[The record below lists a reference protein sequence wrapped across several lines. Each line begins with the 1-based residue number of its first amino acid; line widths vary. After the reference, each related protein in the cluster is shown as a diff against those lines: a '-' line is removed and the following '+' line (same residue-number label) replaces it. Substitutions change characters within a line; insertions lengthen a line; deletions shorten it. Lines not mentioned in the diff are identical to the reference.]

1 MWKGQTVRSPEKDEI
16 LAEREV
22 YVIPDILANSGG
34 VVVSYFE
41 WVQGI
46 QSFFWGVDE
55 VNENLK
61 NIMLKG
67 FDDVWNISKEEKIT
81 LRGATFILAIKKI
94 AKAAELRGIF
104 P

>member
-1 MWKGQTVRSPEKDEI
+1 M
-16 LAEREV
+16 AERGT
-22 YVIPDILANSGG
+22 YVIPDILANSDG

-41 WVQGI
+41 WVQDI

-67 FDDVWNISKEEKIT
+67 FDDVWNIFKEEKVT
-81 LRGATFILAIKKI
+81 LRDAAFMLSIKKI
-94 AKAAELRGIF
+94 AKAVELRGIF